1 MYNLFRGDRMKLTT
15 KSDYALRVLI
25 YLQKNPERVKIQEI
39 ADEYHISKN
48 HLSVVVN
55 TLSDLGYIISTQGPH
70 GGIEF
75 NKKYAEHTVG
85 DVLKEFEDFDI
96 VECFTA
102 GSQVSCTLKS
112 NCKLKGMLKK
122 ATNAFIN
129 ELKQYKIK
137 DLV

>member
-1 MYNLFRGDRMKLTT
+1 MKLTS
-15 KSDYALRVLI
+15 KADYSLRVLI
-25 YLQKNPERVKIQEI
+25 YLQKKKERVKIQQI
-39 ADEYHISKN
+39 ADDYQVSKN

-75 NKKYAEHTVG
+75 NEKYADHTVG
-85 DVLKEFEDFDI
+85 ELLTKVEDFDI
-96 VECFTA
+96 VDCFS
-102 GSQVSCTLKS
+102 GGLSPCTLKS

-129 ELKQYKIK
+129 ELKQYKLK

>member
-1 MYNLFRGDRMKLTT
+1 MKLTS
-15 KSDYALRVLI
+15 KADYCLRVLI
-25 YLQKNPERVKIQEI
+25 YLQKNKNRTKIQQI

-55 TLSDLGYIISTQGPH
+55 TLSDLGYINSTPGPH

-75 NKKYAEHTVG
+75 NEKYAEHTVG
-85 DVLKEFEDFDI
+85 ELLQKVEDFNI
-96 VECFTA
+96 VECFEA
-102 GSQVSCTLKS
+102 SSSSCTLKN

-129 ELKQYKIK
+129 ELKNYQIK
-137 DLV
+137 DLSL

>member
-1 MYNLFRGDRMKLTT
+1 MKLTS
-15 KSDYALRVLI
+15 KADYCLRVLI
-25 YLQKNPERVKIQEI
+25 FLQKNKERVKIQRI

-55 TLSDLGYIISTQGPH
+55 TLSDLGYIISTPGPH

-75 NKKYAEHTVG
+75 NEKYAEHTVG
-85 DVLKEFEDFDI
+85 ELFTRVEDFNL
-96 VECFTA
+96 VECFDSNTNE
-102 GSQVSCTLKS
+102 CTLKS

-122 ATNAFIN
+122 ATSAFIN
-129 ELKQYKIK
+129 ELKNYKIK